1 MIGEAVLVAIIAAG
15 ASLVGTVLTI
25 LSSQKKTENNI
36 STKQSVME
44 TKLDALTEEV
54 RRHNEFATKIPRCE
68 AQLESIN
75 QRLTILENKI
85 A

>member
-1 MIGEAVLVAIIAAG
+1 
-15 ASLVGTVLTI
+15 
-25 LSSQKKTENNI
+25 
-36 STKQSVME
+36 ME